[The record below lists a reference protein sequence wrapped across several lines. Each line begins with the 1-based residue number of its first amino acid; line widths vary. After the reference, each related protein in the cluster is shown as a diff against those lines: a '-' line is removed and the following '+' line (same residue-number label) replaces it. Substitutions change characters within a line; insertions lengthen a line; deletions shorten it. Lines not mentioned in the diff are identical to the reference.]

1 MYSRVTRLKDF
12 GGGGAVF
19 RSLKQS
25 VPNMW
30 TSIKMQI
37 NVNAIFG
44 ATGED
49 GNKFRYFQIKRWEI
63 HKYQN
68 TTFPPGEEACKI
80 LQIKKKWREYCE
92 DDICMPGHVCAHF
105 SAPCCCCYSTISV
118 HMHFIV
124 LTEMYEC

>member
-1 MYSRVTRLKDF
+1 
-12 GGGGAVF
+12 
-19 RSLKQS
+19 
-25 VPNMW
+25 
-30 TSIKMQI
+30 MQI

-80 LQIKKKWREYCE
+80 LQIKKKGREYCE
-92 DDICMPGHVCAHF
+92 DDICIAWSRLCAFLRPLLLLLLHHFCSHAFHCAH
-105 SAPCCCCYSTISV
+105 
-118 HMHFIV
+118 
-124 LTEMYEC
+124 